1 MEAPAGQS
9 ELFPDFPVIDGH
21 AGKRSPVRQ
30 IVDATERHGVLLPPW
45 AVIETL
51 GMSKQ
56 RVHQLVQ
63 AGRIATVE
71 VAGKTFVPAVAL
83 ELFLSEVRK
92 VGRPFKQAA

>member
-1 MEAPAGQS
+1 MEAVDQS
-9 ELFPDFPVIDGH
+9 ELFPGFPVIESRS
-21 AGKRSPVRQ
+21 GKRSPVRE

-45 AVIETL
+45 AVVETL
-51 GMSKQ
+51 GLSRQ
-56 RVHQLVQ
+56 RVHELVQ

-83 ELFLSEVRK
+83 ELFLSEARK